1 MLALPRPESPCYAAS
16 VPEKIDIA
24 IVGAGRLGTVL
35 ALSLTQAGY
44 RVREIIVRGES
55 SRKKARGLSRRV
67 NAPAVPYKHARLQ
80 AGLVWL
86 CVPDREIEQVAE
98 RLATTANWKG
108 KVVFHS
114 SGALT
119 SDQLAGLR
127 RRGAAVAS
135 VHPMM
140 TFVRG
145 SMPSLDGVLFGVEGD
160 SAAVRL
166 ARSIVSRL
174 GGEVFP
180 IAKRGKTAYHTWGT
194 FASPLLLALL
204 VTAEEVAHRAGMPR
218 RNARASI
225 LPIARQTLDN
235 YAVLGSAQGFSG
247 PIVRG
252 DVATVRKHLKAL
264 RTLPDVKAVYVA
276 LARAALRFLPAGKRE
291 ELRKAVGSKAQR

>member
-1 MLALPRPESPCYAAS
+1 
-16 VPEKIDIA
+16 
-24 IVGAGRLGTVL
+24 
-35 ALSLTQAGY
+35 
-44 RVREIIVRGES
+44 
-55 SRKKARGLSRRV
+55 
-67 NAPAVPYKHARLQ
+67 
-80 AGLVWL
+80 VWL

-98 RLATTANWKG
+98 RLVTAANWKG

-174 GGEVFP
+174 GGEVSP
-180 IAKRGKTAYHTWGT
+180 IAKRGKTAYHAWGT

-204 VTAEEVAHRAGMPR
+204 VTAEEVAHRAGVPR

-235 YAVLGSAQGFSG
+235 YAVLGSAQAFSG

-264 RTLPDVKAVYVA
+264 RALPEVKAVYVA
-276 LARAALRFLPAGKRE
+276 LARAALRFLPAAKRE